1 MTIGPIL
8 SALARHRIAA
18 MLITL
23 EIALACAVLCNAFFL
38 VSSRLDLMRIDS
50 GVDEASLA
58 TLKLRGCEECN
69 AADLQGR
76 VMQALQSVPGLQ
88 SAAMVNTVPF
98 GEPTGNAGI
107 CLDSECKQFAGVP
120 HFYAFTRGAT
130 DTLGLKV
137 VAGRNFTSADY
148 QSSEGFFPADSQV
161 WITRALAEHLWP
173 GQDPLGRE
181 FWLAQFHFRVAGV
194 LAHFARPDP
203 GRSENGVV
211 SAEWS
216 IIVPIAPDAWQ
227 GAYVQ
232 RGLFVLRADPLD
244 LPRVLAAAKAAA
256 ARAVP
261 EAVIDQAASAPLVQ
275 LREQYFQ
282 TDRTMA
288 GLLVAVIAAM
298 LLVTAL
304 GIVGLASFWV
314 AQRTKQIGIRRALG
328 ATRTD
333 ILRYFQTENFL
344 LASGGIVLGMLL
356 AYGGNQ
362 LLMRYFELAR
372 LPVSYLP
379 IGALLLW
386 FVGQLAV
393 LGPALRAAAIPPVVA
408 TRST

>member
-1 MTIGPIL
+1 MDIQPIF
-8 SALARHRIAA
+8 SALNRHRIAA
-18 MLITL
+18 TLIVL
-23 EIALACAVLCNAFFL
+23 EIALACAVLCNALFL
-38 VSSRLDLMRIDS
+38 ISGRLDLIGIDS
-50 GVDEASLA
+50 GINERRLALIALNGCDGCNNADVNHRALDALRALPGVEAAGQL
-58 TLKLRGCEECN
+58 
-69 AADLQGR
+69 
-76 VMQALQSVPGLQ
+76 
-88 SAAMVNTVPF
+88 NTVPF
-98 GEPTGNAGI
+98 SDPAANGGI
-107 CLDSECKQFAGVP
+107 TLDREGRHFGGVP
-120 HFYAFTRGAT
+120 HFY
-130 DTLGLKV
+130 TLGPGASQALGLRPSL
-137 VAGRNFTSADY
+137 GRDFVSTDFQDY
-148 QSSEGFFPADSQV
+148 EFFVPDDANV
-161 WITRALAEHLWP
+161 WITQALAHHLWP
-173 GQDPLGRE
+173 DQNPLGKE
-181 FWLAQFHFRVAGV
+181 FWSGDRHFRVIGV
-194 LAHFARPDP
+194 IAKFTRPDP
-203 GRSENGVV
+203 GRSEDGLTG
-211 SAEWS
+211 AEWS
-216 IIVPIAPDAWQ
+216 VIVPVRDSAQ
-227 GAYVQ
+227 SGAYV
-232 RGLFVLRADPLD
+232 VRADPLD
-244 LPRVLAAAKAAA
+244 LPAIAQAARAAV

-261 EAVIDQAASAPLVQ
+261 EAVLDQDRSRTLAE
-275 LREQYFQ
+275 LRETYFRP
-282 TDRTMA
+282 DRAMA